1 MHEINF
7 TNEIHF
13 YIDAS
18 EYDDDLIVIQR
29 KIEQKIDFHISTK
42 MIEVSVLY
50 DFFTFNRIQRKYFTY
65 KKKLCAMITLIIKY
79 DYLVKHPY
87 QFVIIHTNHKSLIY
101 FFISNISIH
110 EEIYEH

>member
-13 YIDAS
+13 YTDVS
-18 EYDDDLIVIQR
+18 EYDGDLIVIQR
-29 KIEQKIDFHISTK
+29 KIEQKTDLYISTK
-42 MIEVSVLY
+42 MIKVSVLY
-50 DFFTFNRIQRKYFTY
+50 DSFTFNQIQRKYFTY

-79 DYLVKHPY
+79 NYLVKHSY
-87 QFVIIHTNHKSLIY
+87 QYVIIYTNHKLFIY